1 VRGWQHA
8 GSLAAIFAGPGPN
21 QLERGLTRPDVI
33 FAAGIGKKRLK
44 GADGRT
50 VTVGS
55 HSRRPLQ
62 TITAMA
68 DRLGLMPVTTH
79 TKGEEAGLVEDL
91 LGRNGSVLV
100 CWQHEDIPAIGNRI
114 IGNGTTVPQAWPED
128 RYDLIWVFD
137 RTAKGWRFTE
147 LSQAPQAQ
155 PITLLALV
163 SVVGLVEH
171 LEGYVLRPVPRPAL
185 CGVECSDRPEMKFR
199 MTVSRTASA
208 ARVSR

>member
-1 VRGWQHA
+1 MIPREAGIPPNQIIIIRHAQKPTAKPRRRGVREDGINDRESLTVRGWQHA
-8 GSLAAIFAGPGPN
+8 GSLAAIFAGPGPH

-114 IGNGTTVPQAWPED
+114 IGNATTVPQAWPED

-147 LSQAPQAQ
+147 LSQARLKP
-155 PITLLALV
+155 
-163 SVVGLVEH
+163 S
-171 LEGYVLRPVPRPAL
+171 
-185 CGVECSDRPEMKFR
+185 
-199 MTVSRTASA
+199 
-208 ARVSR
+208 

>member
-1 VRGWQHA
+1 MIPREAGIPPNQIIIIRHAQKPTAKPRRRGVREDGINDRESLTVRGWQHA

-114 IGNGTTVPQAWPED
+114 IGNATTVPQAWPED

-147 LSQAPQAQ
+147 LSQARLKP
-155 PITLLALV
+155 
-163 SVVGLVEH
+163 S
-171 LEGYVLRPVPRPAL
+171 
-185 CGVECSDRPEMKFR
+185 
-199 MTVSRTASA
+199 
-208 ARVSR
+208 

>member
-1 VRGWQHA
+1 MPPNQIIIIRHAQKPTGKPRRRGVREDGINDRESLTVRGWQHA

-147 LSQAPQAQ
+147 LSQARLKP
-155 PITLLALV
+155 
-163 SVVGLVEH
+163 S
-171 LEGYVLRPVPRPAL
+171 
-185 CGVECSDRPEMKFR
+185 
-199 MTVSRTASA
+199 
-208 ARVSR
+208 